1 METVENKYITVAY
14 KLYAIEDGEKD
25 FTEEATAEHPFQ
37 FISGLGL
44 TLESFEDQVK
54 DLKAGDKFDFTI
66 ACADAYGDFDE
77 EHVIDL
83 PKQIFE
89 VDGKFDSE
97 RIVAGNVVPLMTS
110 EGQRINGTLQEIKA
124 DVVVMDMNHPLAG
137 CDLNFVGEVIESRP
151 ATNEELAEIAR
162 MMSGGGCSCGCDSCG
177 DGCGDGWRNSTLHS
191 TRDGTTL
198 REFGVTFAIPIVA
211 RPSGAIENYQLF
223 CQFFPVIISST
234 NLSVSFIPFDPILVR
249 LRIL

>member
-1 METVENKYITVAY
+1 METVENKYITLAY
-14 KLYAIEDGEKD
+14 KLYTIENGEKE
-25 FTEEATAEHPFQ
+25 FTEEAPAEHPFQ

-44 TLESFEDQVK
+44 TLESFENQVK
-54 DLKAGDKFDFTI
+54 DLKKGDKFDFTI
-66 ACADAYGDFDE
+66 KAEEAYGEYDD

-83 PKQIFE
+83 PKNIFE
-89 VDGKFDSE
+89 IEGKFDSE

-110 EGQRINGTLQEIKA
+110 EGQRINGTVQEIKA

-177 DGCGDGWRNSTLHS
+177 DGCGDGCGDHDHQGCGCNH
-191 TRDGTTL
+191 
-198 REFGVTFAIPIVA
+198 
-211 RPSGAIENYQLF
+211 
-223 CQFFPVIISST
+223 
-234 NLSVSFIPFDPILVR
+234 
-249 LRIL
+249 